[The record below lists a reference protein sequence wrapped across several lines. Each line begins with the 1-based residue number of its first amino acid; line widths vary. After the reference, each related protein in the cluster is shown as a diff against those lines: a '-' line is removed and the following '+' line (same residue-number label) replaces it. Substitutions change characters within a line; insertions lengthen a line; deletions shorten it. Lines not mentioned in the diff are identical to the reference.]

1 MSDGKRCLK
10 RSKISKVRSNLL
22 SLAFLVL
29 VLPLVVITP
38 LLVFPLMSRPFLSGF
53 NSVVETKNTTAPKKE
68 LLSSLRTCLLLSLTS
83 RTTTT
88 S

>member
-1 MSDGKRCLK
+1 MK

-22 SLAFLVL
+22 SLVFLVV
-29 VLPLVVITP
+29 VLPLVVITL
-38 LLVFPLMSRPFLSGF
+38 LLVFPLMSRPFLSGS

-68 LLSSLRTCLLLSLTS
+68 PLSSLKTCPPSFPTS
-83 RTTTT
+83 VDTTI